1 MLTRLALEG
10 FRCRAGWVH
19 CFLMHSQKL
28 PLPKALEQTCL
39 AVKVLC
45 SSEEFSPLDMSPGIF
60 GTDAMLRISHKGAVC
75 FYKLC
80 VLEPETVF
88 FRLFMF
94 TCLFFFLSFLVFFFF
109 LIMVYLKHCWIAV
122 RESSYCCPC
131 MCWLAFGERPGN
143 IHLCNQLL
151 PWQKFREV

>member
-45 SSEEFSPLDMSPGIF
+45 SSEEFSPLDISPGIF

-94 TCLFFFLSFLVFFFF
+94 TCLFFFLSFLDFFF
-109 LIMVYLKHCWIAV
+109 LNYGLFKTLLD
-122 RESSYCCPC
+122 SSQGEFLLLSLHV
-131 MCWLAFGERPGN
+131 LAGLR
-143 IHLCNQLL
+143 
-151 PWQKFREV
+151 